1 MPGIKKI
8 ISGWKI
14 IEVRNNISITE
25 RLNLYFLKK
34 LYAIFVYDVN
44 ILIYRV
50 GKVGLEPTKPRF

>member
-25 RLNLYFLKK
+25 ILNLYFLKK

-44 ILIYRV
+44 ILIYND
-50 GKVGLEPTKPRF
+50 LNNIISL